1 MQTPAPTPAK
11 AAVQQ
16 QPTAPLP
23 ATPPVPPPATSIAVL
38 EEQVSGYAQ
47 QLAGLRAERTII
59 QRQINRSSDAATRA
73 ALELRKVPLDAQIAQ
88 TEMNL
93 ASARAQLASRQG
105 QFETQ
110 PPFNFPPGR
119 RQFDPDLAAGLGF
132 AFIFAVMM
140 PIGIAYARR
149 VWRGSPKNAMPR
161 MDDVIV
167 PRLDR
172 LEQAVDAIAI
182 EIERISEGQRFVTRV
197 LAERP
202 ASAAAQSAA
211 AQAPKEAPAAVDGKP
226 FLALGA
232 GPVEPIRAAERQAV
246 RQSITPH

>member
-1 MQTPAPTPAK
+1 MQNPAPTQAK
-11 AAVQQ
+11 VPVEQL
-16 QPTAPLP
+16 PTAPLP
-23 ATPPVPPPATSIAVL
+23 ATPAVPGQATSIAVL

-47 QLAGLRAERTII
+47 ELAGLKAQRAII
-59 QRQINRSSDAATRA
+59 QRQISRSSDAATRA
-73 ALELRKVPLDAQIAQ
+73 ALELKKVPLDAQIAQ

-93 ASARAQLASRQG
+93 ASTRAQLASRQG
-105 QFETQ
+105 TETQ
-110 PPFNFPPGR
+110 PPFAFPPAQK
-119 RQFDPDLAAGLGF
+119 QFDPDLAAGLGF

-140 PIGIAYARR
+140 PMGIAYARR
-149 VWRGSPKNAMPR
+149 IWRGSPKNTMPR

-202 ASAAAQSAA
+202 VSAPPQGAA
-211 AQAPKEAPAAVDGKP
+211 AQAPREAPVGVDAKP
-226 FLALGA
+226 LPALGA
-232 GPVEPIRAAERQAV
+232 GPAEPIRAAERQSV